1 VTSFAAVRWWLRGFL
16 VGAVV
21 GLAAGLVVGG
31 TLGRVFMRLLFLARK
46 DTLGFETAMGA
57 IIGDFTA
64 GGTIF
69 ICLFGGFMGL
79 LLGVGYVAGRA
90 LMPLRLWQ
98 RELWFGLAACG
109 LMLGL
114 LSRVNREDFAVLPV
128 TLSLLLIGG
137 SVLVTALPVPL
148 LVERFA
154 PDRERNPGVAA
165 RRVLGLGAIAIGVYA
180 ATGIAVAYSA

>member
-1 VTSFAAVRWWLRGFL
+1 VEGGSVRWWLRSFA

-21 GLAAGLVVGG
+21 GLVAGFVIGG

-57 IIGDFTA
+57 IIGKFTA

-69 ICLFGGFMGL
+69 ICVFGAFLGL
-79 LLGVGYVAGRA
+79 LLGVAYVATRV
-90 LMPLRLWQ
+90 LMPLSLWR
-98 RELWFGLAACG
+98 REVSFVVATCG

-114 LSRVNREDFAVLPV
+114 LVRVNRDDFAILPV
-128 TLSLLLIGG
+128 TLSLLLIVG
-137 SVLVTALPVPL
+137 SVVVTALPVPF

-154 PDRERNPGVAA
+154 PDRERERGSAA
-165 RRVLGLGAIAIGVYA
+165 RRVRVLGAVAIAVYA
-180 ATGIAVAYSA
+180 ASGIALAYSA